1 MIGLA
6 LLSAHLL
13 ADFPY
18 QTDRMADKKMDDHFV
33 RFTHAWVHGMITF
46 LFTALVIEPMSA
58 LYISML
64 VLGAHWIIDSR
75 RWVEPKDDFELYPV
89 VVDQTMHVTSLF
101 LIAVLV
107 LG

>member
-13 ADFPY
+13 ADFPF
-18 QTDRMADKKMDDHFV
+18 QSDEMADKKIEDHFV
-33 RFTHAWVHGMITF
+33 RFVHAGFHGMITF
-46 LFTALVIEPMSA
+46 LFTALIIEPMSA
-58 LYISML
+58 FYISML

-75 RWVEPKDDFELYPV
+75 RWVEPKEDFELYPV

>member
-13 ADFPY
+13 ADFPF
-18 QTDRMADKKMDDHFV
+18 QSDEIADKKMDDHFV
-33 RFTHAWVHGMITF
+33 RFTHAGVHAWFTF
-46 LFTALVIEPMSA
+46 LFAVLVVEPPSA

-75 RWVEPKDDFELYPV
+75 RWVEPKEDFELYPV